1 MTNNKRKNFDIGDM
15 VVITHE
21 LNSTMY
27 IVAGVK
33 DTKLGVVD
41 PIRAL
46 VVPATQALWLDAE
59 LFEVPLSFQLDKFQ
73 REYARVERS
82 ILARNLSENLPN

>member
-1 MTNNKRKNFDIGDM
+1 MKNNKRKNFDIGDM

-27 IVAGVK
+27 IVSGVK
-33 DTKLGVVD
+33 ENKLGVVD

-46 VVPATQALWLDAE
+46 VVPATQAMWLDAE
-59 LFEVPLSFQLDKFQ
+59 LFEAPLSFQLDRFQ
-73 REYARVERS
+73 REHARVERS
-82 ILARNLSENLPN
+82 IVARNLGANLTE

>member
-1 MTNNKRKNFDIGDM
+1 MTNNKRKNFDVGDM

-27 IVAGVK
+27 IVSGVK
-33 DTKLGVVD
+33 GNKLGVVD

-46 VVPATQALWLDAE
+46 VVPATQAMWLDAE

-73 REYARVERS
+73 REHARVERS
-82 ILARNLSENLPN
+82 IMARNLGTNLMA

>member
-15 VVITHE
+15 VVVTHE
-21 LNSTMY
+21 LNSTVY
-27 IVAGVK
+27 VVSGVK
-33 DTKLGVVD
+33 ETKLGVVD

-46 VVPATQALWLDAE
+46 VVPETQPLWLEAE

-73 REYARVERS
+73 REHLRVERS
-82 ILARNLSENLPN
+82 IMARNLGANLAP

>member
-1 MTNNKRKNFDIGDM
+1 MKNNKRKNFDIGDM

-27 IVAGVK
+27 IVSGVK
-33 DTKLGVVD
+33 ENKLGVVD

-46 VVPATQALWLDAE
+46 VVDVRGGAVGAPATASASGLTSVQWALIIGAAALA
-59 LFEVPLSFQLDKFQ
+59 LTALS
-73 REYARVERS
+73 R
-82 ILARNLSENLPN
+82 

>member
-1 MTNNKRKNFDIGDM
+1 MTNNKRKNFDICDL
-15 VVITHE
+15 VVVTHE
-21 LNSTMY
+21 LNSTVY
-27 IVAGVK
+27 VVSGVK
-33 DTKLGVVD
+33 GTKLGVVD

-73 REYARVERS
+73 REHLRVERS
-82 ILARNLSENLPN
+82 IMARNLGANLAP

>member
-1 MTNNKRKNFDIGDM
+1 MTNNKRKNFDVGDM

-27 IVAGVK
+27 IVSGVK
-33 DTKLGVVD
+33 GNKLGVVD

-46 VVPATQALWLDAE
+46 VVPGTVPMFIAAE
-59 LFEVPLSFQLDKFQ
+59 LFELPLSFQLDRFQ
-73 REYARVERS
+73 RDYSRVERMM
-82 ILARNLSENLPN
+82 LGKALGENLK